1 MQDVDVVVV
10 GAGAAGIAAARRLM
24 GAPLRVAVLE
34 ARNRVGGR
42 AWTRRD
48 MALGFDIDLGCG
60 WLHSADENEWSAI
73 ARALGLAIDPTPPP
87 WRRPVYERGFPADAH
102 KDFRAALNQL
112 FDRVDAAAA
121 ADPDHAAASL
131 LEPGGRWNAL
141 INAVS
146 TYINGAELERISVR
160 DWGRYHDTE
169 INWRV
174 DGGYGGLVAAYAAP
188 LRVTFDCPVTRIDHS
203 GARLRITTGRGD
215 LSADIAII
223 TVPTP
228 IIAREELRFTP
239 ALPDKIAAAE
249 ALPLGLADK
258 VFLCVTDAEDL
269 PPQTWLFGAIDR
281 TNTGSYHLRPFGA
294 PVIEGYFGGAFA
306 RALEGEGDGAFAAF
320 AIDEIVAQLGSDMR
334 RRLQPMAET
343 GWGRDPFARGSYS
356 HAEVGQAD
364 QRAVLATPVDGRLFF
379 AGEAASLRDFS
390 TAHGAYRTGV
400 AAAEAA
406 LEAWSRR

>member
-1 MQDVDVVVV
+1 
-10 GAGAAGIAAARRLM
+10 
-24 GAPLRVAVLE
+24 
-34 ARNRVGGR
+34 
-42 AWTRRD
+42 
-48 MALGFDIDLGCG
+48 
-60 WLHSADENEWSAI
+60 
-73 ARALGLAIDPTPPP
+73 
-87 WRRPVYERGFPADAH
+87 
-102 KDFRAALNQL
+102 
-112 FDRVDAAAA
+112 
-121 ADPDHAAASL
+121 
-131 LEPGGRWNAL
+131 L

-258 VFLCVTDAEDL
+258 VFLRVTDAEDL

>member
-1 MQDVDVVVV
+1 
-10 GAGAAGIAAARRLM
+10 
-24 GAPLRVAVLE
+24 
-34 ARNRVGGR
+34 
-42 AWTRRD
+42 
-48 MALGFDIDLGCG
+48 
-60 WLHSADENEWSAI
+60 
-73 ARALGLAIDPTPPP
+73 
-87 WRRPVYERGFPADAH
+87 
-102 KDFRAALNQL
+102 
-112 FDRVDAAAA
+112 
-121 ADPDHAAASL
+121 
-131 LEPGGRWNAL
+131 
-141 INAVS
+141 
-146 TYINGAELERISVR
+146 
-160 DWGRYHDTE
+160 
-169 INWRV
+169 
-174 DGGYGGLVAAYAAP
+174 
-188 LRVTFDCPVTRIDHS
+188 
-203 GARLRITTGRGD
+203 
-215 LSADIAII
+215 
-223 TVPTP
+223 
-228 IIAREELRFTP
+228 
-239 ALPDKIAAAE
+239 
-249 ALPLGLADK
+249 
-258 VFLCVTDAEDL
+258 L